1 MLMTISDLGKSFGAE
16 RIFEKINAKIEDRD
30 RIALIGPNGAGKTTL
45 LNLIAGL
52 DEPDEGSI
60 SRADT
65 LRIGYLRQNG
75 GLLPDGTIESEM
87 RRALG
92 EVFEIEQQML
102 KTGERMAALT
112 DHGSGEYHRLE
123 REYQSLEERYLS
135 LDGYG
140 AQVKI
145 NTVLSGM
152 GFGGFERSTPVERM
166 SGGERTRL
174 MLAKLLV
181 EQPELLILDEATNHL
196 DFRMLGWLEEYL
208 LGYKGA
214 ILTVS
219 HDRYFLD
226 RVTTATWE
234 IENLSL
240 ITYPAPYGR
249 YLTLREERLERM
261 EKEYERY
268 TQEVARLQDYH
279 DRNIVRATT
288 SSSAKSRLRMIEHLG
303 EAEKPFV
310 PMKPPKFSFT
320 PKLRPVSDILIAENL
335 TLEVGEGERHKTL
348 LSDFSLHV
356 KRGERLAIIGE
367 NGAGKSTLLKTLTG
381 RLPHR
386 RGSVEWGRNVRLSV
400 FEQDSSDLHPDKTAL
415 MELWDRFP
423 SSTEHE
429 LRTLLGGLQLVG
441 EEAFKKI
448 GVLSGGERAR
458 IKLAFLMMEH
468 ANVLVM
474 DEPTNHLDIP
484 AKESLEQALLR
495 YEGTLII
502 VSHDRYLLSRLPTR
516 ILRMADGCAES
527 FEGNFEEMQRQLA
540 LREEREREQKQIPMP
555 KAAGEESAAAK
566 DYYRSKAQR
575 RAEAEQKRRTAELEA
590 EIARLEAAVQEAQ
603 DQLAA
608 PEAVSDFERLTELTE
623 QISGY
628 EQALEAAYQEWDRL
642 LSR

>member
-1 MLMTISDLGKSFGAE
+1 MLLTIDGLGKSFGTE
-16 RIFEKINAKIEDRD
+16 RIFEQITAKIEDHD

-52 DEPDEGSI
+52 DEPDEGEI
-60 SRADT
+60 RRAAD
-65 LRIGYLRQNG
+65 LKIGYLRQNG

-92 EVFEIEQQML
+92 PVFDTERQML
-102 KTGERMAALT
+102 ETADQMAALS
-112 DHGSGEYHRLE
+112 DHHSEAYRSLE
-123 REYQSLEERYLS
+123 REYQALEERYAS
-135 LDGYG
+135 LDGYS
-140 AQVKI
+140 AQIKI
-145 NTVLSGM
+145 NTVLNGM
-152 GFGGFERSTPVERM
+152 GFGGFDRETEVEKL

-181 EQPELLILDEATNHL
+181 EQPALLILDEATNHL

-208 LGYKGA
+208 KEYRGA

-226 RVTTATWE
+226 RVTTQTWE

-240 ITYPAPYGR
+240 VIYPAPYGR
-249 YLTLREERLERM
+249 YLDLRQERLERM

-268 TQEVARLQDYH
+268 LQEVARLQDYH

-288 SSSAKSRLRMIEHLG
+288 ASSAKSRLRMIEHLG
-303 EAEKPFV
+303 EVEKPFV
-310 PMKPPKFSFT
+310 PPKPPKFSFT
-320 PKLRPVSDILIAENL
+320 AKLRPVQDILDVQGL
-335 TLEVGEGERHKTL
+335 SLEVGEGEGYRL
-348 LSDFSLHV
+348 LLKDLSLHV
-356 KRGERLAIIGE
+356 RRGERLAIIGE

-381 RLPHR
+381 RMPHR
-386 RGSVEWGRNVRLSV
+386 CGTIEWGRNVRLSV

-423 SSTEHE
+423 SSTEHG
-429 LRTLLGGLQLVG
+429 LRTLLGGLQLTG

-458 IKLAFLMMEH
+458 IKLAFLMMEQG
-468 ANVLVM
+468 NVLVM

-484 AKESLEQALLR
+484 AKEALEKALLA
-495 YEGTLII
+495 YDGTMII

-516 ILRMADGCAES
+516 ILRLANQQAES
-527 FEGNFEEMQRQLA
+527 FDGAFEEMQRQLA
-540 LREEREREQKQIPMP
+540 LREEREREQKQTPAP
-555 KAAGEESAAAK
+555 RAPAGESAAAK

-575 RAEAEQKRRTAELEA
+575 RAEAEQKRRIAQLEE
-590 EIARLEAAVQEAQ
+590 EIARLEAAVQATQ
-603 DQLAA
+603 QALSDPQIG
-608 PEAVSDFERLTELTE
+608 SDFERLTELTDQLSSQE
-623 QISGY
+623 Q
-628 EQALEAAYQEWDRL
+628 QLEACYQEWDML
-642 LSR
+642 LS

>member
-1 MLMTISDLGKSFGAE
+1 MLLTIDGLGKSFGTE
-16 RIFEKINAKIEDRD
+16 RIFEQITAKIEDHD

-52 DEPDEGSI
+52 DEPDEGEI
-60 SRADT
+60 RRAAD
-65 LRIGYLRQNG
+65 LKIGYLRQNG

-92 EVFEIEQQML
+92 PVFDTERQML
-102 KTGERMAALT
+102 ETADQMAALS
-112 DHGSGEYHRLE
+112 DHHSEAYRSLE
-123 REYQSLEERYLS
+123 REYQALEERYAS
-135 LDGYG
+135 LDGYS
-140 AQVKI
+140 AQIKI
-145 NTVLSGM
+145 NTVLNGM
-152 GFGGFERSTPVERM
+152 GFGGFDRETEVEKL

-181 EQPELLILDEATNHL
+181 EQPALLILDEATNHL

-208 LGYKGA
+208 KEYRGA

-226 RVTTATWE
+226 RVTTQTWE

-240 ITYPAPYGR
+240 VIYPAPYGR
-249 YLTLREERLERM
+249 YLDLRQERLERM

-268 TQEVARLQDYH
+268 LQEVARLQDYH

-288 SSSAKSRLRMIEHLG
+288 ASSAKSRLRMIEHLG
-303 EAEKPFV
+303 EVEKPFV
-310 PMKPPKFSFT
+310 PPKPPKFSFT
-320 PKLRPVSDILIAENL
+320 AKLRPVQDILDVQGL
-335 TLEVGEGERHKTL
+335 SLEVGEGEGYRL
-348 LSDFSLHV
+348 LLKDLSLHV
-356 KRGERLAIIGE
+356 RRGERLAIIGE

-381 RLPHR
+381 RMPHR
-386 RGSVEWGRNVRLSV
+386 CGTIEWGRNVRLSV

-423 SSTEHE
+423 SSTEHG
-429 LRTLLGGLQLVG
+429 LRTLLGGLQLTG

-458 IKLAFLMMEH
+458 IKLAFLMMEQG
-468 ANVLVM
+468 NVLVM

-484 AKESLEQALLR
+484 AKEALEKALLA
-495 YEGTLII
+495 YDGTMII

-516 ILRMADGCAES
+516 ILRLANQQAES
-527 FEGNFEEMQRQLA
+527 FDGAFEEMQRQLA
-540 LREEREREQKQIPMP
+540 LREEREREQKQTPAP
-555 KAAGEESAAAK
+555 RAPAGESAAAK

-575 RAEAEQKRRTAELEA
+575 RAEVEQKRRIAQLEE
-590 EIARLEAAVQEAQ
+590 EIARLEAAVQATQ
-603 DQLAA
+603 QALSDPQIG
-608 PEAVSDFERLTELTE
+608 SDFERLTELTDQLSSQE
-623 QISGY
+623 Q
-628 EQALEAAYQEWDRL
+628 QLEACYQEWDML
-642 LSR
+642 LS